1 MKAHLGA
8 GVAVLFLALAGCA
21 SDDANAH
28 ADAVTQAACR
38 QRADEVF
45 AMRHPDATYN
55 ADTYASSLRDS
66 PFGTSGSPSLPTAG
80 LSDSY
85 EREKLLRDCL
95 AGNGPIGPTPAAPPP

>member
-1 MKAHLGA
+1 MKARWSA
-8 GVAVLFLALAGCA
+8 GVAALFALAGCA
-21 SDDANAH
+21 GDDSNTH

-55 ADTYASSLRDS
+55 ADSYASSLRDS

-85 EREKLLRDCL
+85 ERDKLLRDCL
-95 AGNGPIGPTPAAPPP
+95 AGTGPIGPTPAAPPP